1 MGGVLVIN
9 CTVFYAFFLHLLHCF
24 CALIRNSKLRE
35 QAVEVLRDLLA
46 GHDSDTRY
54 TAPECRSRISSIYLP
69 LLSVVMDNYHRLYK
83 VGVAWVW
90 LHFDFFL
97 PYLGSRRLGEPD
109 KHV

>member
-9 CTVFYAFFLHLLHCF
+9 CTVFYALFHCF

-90 LHFDFFL
+90 PHLIFSYHI
-97 PYLGSRRLGEPD
+97 
-109 KHV
+109 